1 VKEFVSIPDDDD
13 KWLLKALAAKIS
25 PGTEEIVRV
34 PGALKWVLAEPIT
47 SG

>member
-25 PGTEEIVRV
+25 PGTEEIV